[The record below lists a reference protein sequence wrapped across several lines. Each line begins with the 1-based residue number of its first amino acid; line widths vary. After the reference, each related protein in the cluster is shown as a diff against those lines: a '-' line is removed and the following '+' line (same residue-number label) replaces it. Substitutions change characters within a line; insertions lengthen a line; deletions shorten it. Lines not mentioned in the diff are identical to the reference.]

1 MRTKSYSIG
10 ELARLSGTPVRR
22 IRFYSDKGL
31 LPPTARSE
39 GNYRLYTDM
48 DFARL
53 ELIRALRAAG
63 VELSSIAQ
71 VIAQSLP
78 LAEVLRVRLGLL
90 EREIS
95 AQVRVATAIRATL
108 SLPHPTEDDF
118 RRVLT
123 MATLSNA
130 EMQTKI
136 REYVDSICE
145 GSTIDSKNRERMVSF
160 CACEIPDNPT
170 VEQVGI
176 WKKIEILLED
186 EDLRRSSNISM
197 KKIYNEFGG
206 VSYRTHFPEMVAP
219 LEAAWK
225 SGTLADA
232 SHVQELARR
241 LISFEAE
248 MERVGEMTIIE
259 QRIFQ
264 GECKRR
270 GKSSRDLFD
279 LCKTMNGEKPTEGG
293 VWPSDGFWTWFH
305 DVLIAHRDQALPDHA
320 ARA

>member
-1 MRTKSYSIG
+1 MHAKSYSIG

-90 EREIS
+90 EREMS

-123 MATLSNA
+123 MVTLSNA
-130 EMQTKI
+130 EMQAKI
-136 REYVDSICE
+136 RDYVDFICE
-145 GSTIDSKNRERMVSF
+145 GSQINSRNREYLIGF
-160 CACEIPDNPT
+160 CACSLPENPT
-170 VEQVGI
+170 VEQVET
-176 WKKIEILLED
+176 WQKIAMLLD
-186 EDLRRSSNISM
+186 DKDFRRSNHISINRLYPQFITSNHHARF
-197 KKIYNEFGG
+197 E
-206 VSYRTHFPEMVAP
+206 EMLAP
-219 LEAAWK
+219 LEEAWK
-225 SGTLADA
+225 SGMPARS
-232 SHVQELARR
+232 SHVQNLARS
-241 LISFEAE
+241 LLLFEAE
-248 MERVGEMTIIE
+248 AQQVSETAIVE

-264 GECKRR
+264 DECVRS
-270 GKSSRDLFD
+270 GKSSRDLYV
-279 LCKTMNGEKPTEGG
+279 LCNTMNGKKPIEDERS
-293 VWPSDGFWTWFH
+293 PPDEFWMWFY
-305 DVLIAHRDQALPDHA
+305 DVLIARRDQALPDHA
-320 ARA
+320 AGA